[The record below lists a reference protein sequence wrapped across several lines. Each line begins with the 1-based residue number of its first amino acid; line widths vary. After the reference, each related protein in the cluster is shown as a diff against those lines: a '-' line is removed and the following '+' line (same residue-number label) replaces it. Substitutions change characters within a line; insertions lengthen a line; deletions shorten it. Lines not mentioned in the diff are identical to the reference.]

1 LKKSNLIL
9 FIMIF
14 SLSAILLLGVN
25 SFADKGQ
32 ARYGKDCGNYGQG
45 FVQDREKRNYSKN
58 ISDDVIKKIGEEKN
72 DFYEKTK
79 DLRLDLREKKL
90 ALATELKRI
99 SPDINKASS
108 IQKEISMIES
118 NIDQIRIKHIVLI
131 KKIAPDAFGKVLCN
145 RDQKGCKGSSI
156 KAPCR

>member
-1 LKKSNLIL
+1 
-9 FIMIF
+9 MIF

-32 ARYGKDCGNYGQG
+32 GRYGKYCGNYGHG
-45 FVQDREKRNYSKN
+45 IMQDRGKCNYSKKL
-58 ISDDVIKKIGEEKN
+58 SDDVIKKIGKEKN

-79 DLRLDLREKKL
+79 DLRRDLREKKI
-90 ALATELKRI
+90 ALATELKRK

-108 IQKEISMIES
+108 IQKDISRIES
-118 NIDQIRIKHIVLI
+118 NIDQIMIKHIVLI
-131 KKIAPDAFGKVLCN
+131 KKIAPDAYGKVLCN
-145 RDQKGCKGSSI
+145 RNQKGCKGSSL